1 MTNMMAMP
9 VGIKKHANILLLNQW
24 TLAQDSWNVSKIFVQ
39 GDSND
44 DIGLTLSFSMARS
57 ILLYGLLYEMSS

>member
-9 VGIKKHANILLLNQW
+9 VGIKNHANILLLNQW
-24 TLAQDSWNVSKIFVQ
+24 TLAQDSWNVSKIFVP

-44 DIGLTLSFSMARS
+44 DLGLTLSFSMARS
-57 ILLYGLLYEMSS
+57 KLLYGLLYEMSS